1 MYSFFKLKKIRNKI
15 LYPILFAIFFIMTV
29 STLFSYFSY
38 EKEMHKKIKVQAED
52 LIKISEISNVN
63 AIWNFNYDAVKS
75 NGDSIFM
82 VKEVGSVLIVDAKN
96 RELYAKSKDGNEY
109 QKKYIEK
116 IEKNIIKDGQVI
128 GKITI
133 GSTKYFEIMEINK
146 KAIID
151 VIKMLTL
158 IFLIWIIV
166 ALISKKISHPITIA
180 SKYIECLA
188 NGDFSNNIQEAEKLV
203 KNNDETGVLIKS
215 LGKMKASIVD
225 TVITIMEQSKN
236 VYSSI
241 DMTENNLFELDNQI
255 HYVSATTQEIS
266 ANMQETNALTIQIN
280 STAKEINSAAELILT
295 KAIDG
300 ANKMEYIQKNAA
312 ELKQVA
318 ISSNDSAKSI
328 YAATKEE
335 LLHTIE
341 NSKSVA
347 QIKMLSEIILQIT
360 AQTNLLALNAA
371 IEAARAGES
380 GKGFAVVAEE
390 IRKLA
395 ENSKTAVADIQKV
408 TDIVVESVEKLSLS
422 SESMLNF
429 INTRIIED
437 YEMFVVTGEKYSE
450 DSKIIGELVTDF
462 SKTSHKMIVS
472 IQDVAKMLEQISM
485 ATGETLSGTQSIAG
499 KSSNVSQK
507 SSDILRQVKNISGS
521 LNKLI
526 ESVSKIKVKSD
537 SKV

>member
-1 MYSFFKLKKIRNKI
+1 MYSFFKFKKIKNKI
-15 LYPILFAIFFIMTV
+15 LYPILFAVFVIMTV
-29 STLFSYFSY
+29 STLFSYFTY
-38 EKEMHKKIKVQAED
+38 EKEMLKKIKVQAED

-82 VKEVGSVLIVDAKN
+82 VKEVGNVLIIDTKN
-96 RELYAKSKDGNEY
+96 RELYAKSKGGNEY
-109 QKKYIEK
+109 QKQYIEK
-116 IEKNIIKDGQVI
+116 IEKNIIKDGEVI

-133 GSTKYFEIMEINK
+133 GATKYFEITEMNK

-166 ALISKKISHPITIA
+166 ALISKKISEPITLA
-180 SKYIECLA
+180 SKYIESLA
-188 NGDFSNNIQEAEKLV
+188 NGDFSNDIQKAEQLV

-225 TVITIMEQSKN
+225 TVITIKEQSKN
-236 VYSSI
+236 VCNSV
-241 DMTENNLFELDNQI
+241 DMTENNLYELNNQI
-255 HYVSATTQEIS
+255 HDVSATTQEIS

-280 STAKEINSAAELILT
+280 STTKEINSAAELILR

-300 ANKMEYIQKNAA
+300 ATKIEYIQKNAK

-335 LLHTIE
+335 LLDTIQ
-341 NSKSVA
+341 NSKAVVK
-347 QIKMLSEIILQIT
+347 IKILSEIILQIS

-429 INTRIIED
+429 INTRIIHD
-437 YEMFVVTGEKYSE
+437 YERFVATGEQYSE
-450 DSKIIGELVTDF
+450 DSKIIGELVNDF
-462 SKTSHKMIVS
+462 SQTSDEMIVS
-472 IQDVAKMLEQISM
+472 IQNVVKMLEQISI
-485 ATGETLSGTQSIAG
+485 AAGETLNGTQSIAG
-499 KSSNVSQK
+499 KSSNVSEK
-507 SSDILRQVKNISGS
+507 SSNILSQVENISGS

-526 ESVSKIKVKSD
+526 DSVSKFKVKSD
-537 SKV
+537 L